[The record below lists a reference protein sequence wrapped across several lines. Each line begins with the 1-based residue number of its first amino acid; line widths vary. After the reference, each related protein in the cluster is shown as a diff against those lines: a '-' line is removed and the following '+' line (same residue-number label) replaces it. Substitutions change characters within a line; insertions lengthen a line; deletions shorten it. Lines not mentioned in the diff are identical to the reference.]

1 LDEMELNFEKMNGL
15 VPAVAQDWKSGE
27 ILMVAFMNKEA
38 FEKTLETGKATYWS
52 RERKKL
58 WVKGEQSG
66 NSQMVK
72 EVLVDCDND
81 TVLLKVEQSGAA
93 CHEGYRSC
101 FYKKFENGK
110 IRIVGERVFDPE
122 NVYGGKKN
130 E

>member
-1 LDEMELNFEKMNGL
+1 MDRIELNFEKMNGL
-15 VPAVAQDWKSGE
+15 IPAVAQDWKSGE

-66 NSQMVK
+66 NSQIVK

-101 FYKKFENGK
+101 FYKKVENGK
-110 IRIVGERVFDPE
+110 IKIVGERAFDPE
-122 NVYGGKKN
+122 SVYGGKKN

>member
-1 LDEMELNFEKMNGL
+1 MDEMELNFEKMNGL
-15 VPAVAQDWKSGE
+15 IPAVAQDWKSGE

>member
-1 LDEMELNFEKMNGL
+1 MDEMELNFEKMNGL